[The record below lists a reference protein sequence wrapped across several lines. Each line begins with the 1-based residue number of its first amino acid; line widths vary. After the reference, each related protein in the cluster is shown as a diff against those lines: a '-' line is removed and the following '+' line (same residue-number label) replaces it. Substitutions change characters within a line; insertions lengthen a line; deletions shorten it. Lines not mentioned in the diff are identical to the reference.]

1 MARQII
7 LLRHAAVGP
16 AYAGRYLGSTDVPI
30 DASQAQC
37 VQGTAHWLARQSIG
51 RCYCSPMLRARQT
64 ADLVMPK
71 TSLPVSVDA
80 DLREVD
86 FGAWEGKTFDE
97 ISRGDALLVDKW
109 AKMEDDFA
117 FPEGE
122 SILGF
127 QKRIACAWETMA
139 ADPAEVVLAT
149 THGGVIR
156 SMICHAL
163 GLPRAYYILFKVRY
177 AACAVIDVFDRNGVL
192 SGLNL
197 PASAEG
203 N

>member
-7 LLRHAAVGP
+7 LMRHAAVGP
-16 AYAGRYLGSTDVPI
+16 AYAERYLGSTDVPI
-30 DASQAQC
+30 DAAQAQSIE
-37 VQGTAHWLARQSIG
+37 GATRWLLRQPIG

-64 ADLVMPK
+64 ADLIMPN
-71 TSLPVSVDA
+71 TTLPISVND

-97 ISRGDALLVDKW
+97 ISRSDALLVDKW
-109 AKMEDDFA
+109 AKMDDDFA
-117 FPEGE
+117 FPQGE
-122 SILGF
+122 SMQSF
-127 QKRIACAWETMA
+127 QERISRAWETMI
-139 ADPAEVVLAT
+139 ADPADVVLGL

-163 GLPRAYYILFKVRY
+163 GLARVNYILFSVRY
-177 AACAVIDVFDRNGVL
+177 ASCAVIDVFDGNGIL

-197 PASAEG
+197 PANAEG
-203 N
+203 R